1 MLLDYIFLVL
11 VGFIMAALLGQR
23 IIPGILVVAHHKN
36 LFDLPD
42 ERKVHNR
49 PIPRL
54 GGVTFF
60 PVIVF
65 VMTVIGLLLYTYL
78 PMKLTFF
85 HSDGIPEFFG
95 LLAGLTLLYVIGIG
109 DDLVGVRYSR
119 KFLIQIVSASMI
131 PLSGLYINNFYGLF
145 GINEI
150 PFFLG
155 IPLTLLLTVFITN
168 AINLIDGI
176 DGLASGLCI
185 VALGMFGVTFALESL
200 WMYTLLAF
208 ISVGVIIPFFCYN
221 VYGNVEKGHKIFMG
235 DTGSLTLGFILSV
248 MVVKYCMFHVG
259 DEAAV
264 DGAPLVTAFSILLV
278 PCLDVIRV
286 VLGRIRRKANP
297 FKPDR
302 THLHHK
308 FLNMGFSARRSLLCI
323 QLMAISF
330 IVVTYVLLYIGVNA
344 NIVFVLDVVVW
355 ILLNVMFT
363 RKIRQYTSNIITH
376 N

>member
-1 MLLDYIFLVL
+1 MLDYILLIVVSFV
-11 VGFIMAALLGQR
+11 MAALLGQR

-42 ERKVHNR
+42 ERKVHDR

-65 VMTVIGLLLYTYL
+65 VMCVIGLLLYIYL
-78 PMKLTFF
+78 PMKPAFF
-85 HSDGIPEFFG
+85 QPNGIPEFLG

-109 DDLVGVRYSR
+109 DDLIGVRYSH
-119 KFLIQIVSASMI
+119 KFLIQIISAFMI
-131 PLSGLYINNFYGLF
+131 PLSGLYINHFYGLF
-145 GINEI
+145 GIYEI
-150 PFFLG
+150 PAFVG

-185 VALGMFGVTFALESL
+185 VALGMFGVTFALEGQ

-208 ISVGVIIPFFCYN
+208 VCVGVIIPFFCYN

-235 DTGSLTLGFILSV
+235 DTGSLTLGFILSMMV
-248 MVVKYCMFHVG
+248 MKYCMHTPG
-259 DEAAV
+259 EAEAV

-286 VLGRIRRKANP
+286 VLGRVKRKANP

-308 FLNMGFSARRSLLCI
+308 FLNMGLTARRSMLCI

-330 IVVTYVLLYIGVNA
+330 IVVTYGLINLGVNA

-355 ILLNVMFT
+355 TLVNMMFSRRSLH
-363 RKIRQYTSNIITH
+363 RKE
-376 N
+376 

>member
-1 MLLDYIFLVL
+1 MLDYISLV
-11 VGFIMAALLGQR
+11 VVSFVMAALLGQR
-23 IIPGILVVAHHKN
+23 FIPGILVVAHHKD

-42 ERKVHNR
+42 ERKVHDR

-65 VMTVIGLLLYTYL
+65 VMSVIGLLLYIYL
-78 PMKLTFF
+78 PMEDAFF
-85 HSDGIPEFFG
+85 HANSIPEYLG

-119 KFLIQIVSASMI
+119 KFLIQIMSAAMI
-131 PLSGLYINNFYGLF
+131 PLSGLYINQFYGLF
-145 GINEI
+145 GLYDI
-150 PFFLG
+150 PAFVG
-155 IPLTLLLTVFITN
+155 VPLTLLLTVFITN
-168 AINLIDGI
+168 AINQIDGI

-185 VALGMFGVTFALESL
+185 VALGMFGVTFALEGL

-208 ISVGVIIPFFCYN
+208 ICVGVIIPFFCYN
-221 VYGNVEKGHKIFMG
+221 VYGNVDKGNKIFMG

-248 MVVKYCMFHVG
+248 MVMKYCMYVPG
-259 DEAAV
+259 DTEVV

-278 PCLDVIRV
+278 PCLDVCRV
-286 VLGRIRRKANP
+286 VLGRVRRKVNP

-308 FLNMGFSARRSLLCI
+308 FLALGLTARRSMLSI
-323 QLMAISF
+323 QLLAVSF
-330 IVVTYVLLYIGVNA
+330 IVVTYVLIYAGVNA
-344 NIVFVLDVVVW
+344 NFVFLFDVLVW
-355 ILLNVMFT
+355 TLLNMWLT
-363 RKIRQYTSNIITH
+363 RVIHSK
-376 N
+376 

>member
-1 MLLDYIFLVL
+1 MLDNILLVL
-11 VGFIMAALLGQR
+11 VSFVMAALLGQR

-42 ERKVHNR
+42 ERKVHDR

-65 VMTVIGLLLYTYL
+65 VMSVIGLLLYTYL
-78 PMKLTFF
+78 PMKSTFF
-85 HSDGIPEFFG
+85 HASGIPEFFG

-109 DDLVGVRYSR
+109 DDLIGVRYSR
-119 KFLIQIVSASMI
+119 KFLIQIMSALMI
-131 PLSGLYINNFYGLF
+131 PLSGLYINHFYGLF
-145 GINEI
+145 GLYEI
-150 PFFLG
+150 PMFLG
-155 IPLTLLLTVFITN
+155 VPLTLLLTVFITN

-176 DGLASGLCI
+176 DGLASGLCL
-185 VALGMFGVTFALESL
+185 VALGMLGFTFALEGL

-248 MVVKYCMFHVG
+248 MVIKYCMYMPG
-259 DEAAV
+259 DTEPV

-286 VLGRIRRKANP
+286 VLGRIKRKAHP

-308 FLNMGFSARRSLLCI
+308 FLSMGLTARRSMLCI
-323 QLMAISF
+323 QLMAITF
-330 IVVTYVLLYIGVNA
+330 MVVTYLLIYAGVHA
-344 NIVFVLDVVVW
+344 TLVFALDVVVW
-355 ILLNVMFT
+355 TLLNMWFSSVI
-363 RKIRQYTSNIITH
+363 RKKHPKNSL
-376 N
+376 

>member
-1 MLLDYIFLVL
+1 MLLEYIMLVA
-11 VGFIMAALLGQR
+11 VSFILATLLGQC

-42 ERKVHNR
+42 ERKVHDH

-65 VMTVIGLLLYTYL
+65 VMSVIGLFLYTCL
-78 PMKLTFF
+78 PMKLAFF
-85 HSDGIPEFFG
+85 HSGGLPEFLG

-119 KFLIQIVSASMI
+119 KFLIQIVSAAMI
-131 PLSGLYINNFYGLF
+131 PLSGLYVNHFYGLF
-145 GINEI
+145 GLHEI
-150 PFFLG
+150 PMLLG

-176 DGLASGLCI
+176 DGLASGLCL
-185 VALGMFGVTFALESL
+185 VALGMFGVTFALEGL

-208 ISVGVIIPFFCYN
+208 VCVGVIIPFFCYN
-221 VYGNVEKGHKIFMG
+221 VFGNVEKGHKIFMG

-248 MVVKYCMFHVG
+248 MVVKYCMYTSI
-259 DEAAV
+259 DMEAV

-286 VLGRIRRKANP
+286 VLGRVKRKANP

-308 FLNMGFSARRSLLCI
+308 FLDMGLSARRSMLSI
-323 QLMAISF
+323 QLMAVSF
-330 IVVTYVLLYIGVNA
+330 IVITYLLIYAGVHA
-344 NIVFVLDVVVW
+344 TLVFALDVVVW
-355 ILLNVMFT
+355 TLLNMWFSSVI
-363 RKIRQYTSNIITH
+363 RKKKKK
-376 N
+376 

>member
-1 MLLDYIFLVL
+1 MLDYILLV
-11 VGFIMAALLGQR
+11 VVSFVMAALLGQR
-23 IIPGILVVAHHKN
+23 FIPGVLVVAHHKN

-42 ERKVHNR
+42 ERKVHDR

-65 VMTVIGLLLYTYL
+65 VMSIICLLLYICL
-78 PMKLTFF
+78 PMKDAFF
-85 HSDGIPEFFG
+85 NANSIPEYLG

-119 KFLIQIVSASMI
+119 KFLIQIISAAMI
-131 PLSGLYINNFYGLF
+131 PLSGLYINQFYGLF
-145 GINEI
+145 CLYDI
-150 PFFLG
+150 PAFVG
-155 IPLTLLLTVFITN
+155 VPLTLLLTVFITN

-185 VALGMFGVTFALESL
+185 VALGMFGVTFAFEGL

-221 VYGNVEKGHKIFMG
+221 VYGNVDKGKKIFMG

-248 MVVKYCMFHVG
+248 MVMKYCMYVPG
-259 DEAAV
+259 DTEAV

-278 PCLDVIRV
+278 PCLDVCRV
-286 VLGRIRRKANP
+286 VLGRVRRKVNP

-308 FLNMGFSARRSLLCI
+308 FLALGLTARRSMLCI
-323 QLMAISF
+323 QLLAVSF
-330 IVVTYVLLYIGVNA
+330 IVVTYVLIYAGVNS
-344 NIVFVLDVVVW
+344 NLVLVFDVLVW
-355 ILLNVMFT
+355 TLLNMWLT
-363 RKIRQYTSNIITH
+363 RVIHSK
-376 N
+376 

>member
-1 MLLDYIFLVL
+1 MLDHILLILIS
-11 VGFIMAALLGQR
+11 FIMAALLGQR

-42 ERKVHNR
+42 ERKVHDR

-65 VMTVIGLLLYTYL
+65 VMSVIGLLLYTYL
-78 PMKLTFF
+78 PMKSAFY
-85 HSDGIPEFFG
+85 HSGGISEFLG

-109 DDLVGVRYSR
+109 DDLIGVRYSR
-119 KFLIQIVSASMI
+119 KFLIQILSAAMI
-131 PLSGLYINNFYGLF
+131 PLSGLYVNHFYGLF
-145 GINEI
+145 GLYEI
-150 PFFLG
+150 PMFIG

-185 VALGMFGVTFALESL
+185 VALSMFGITFALEGL

-208 ISVGVIIPFFCYN
+208 ISVGVIVPFFCYN

-235 DTGSLTLGFILSV
+235 DTGSLTLGFILSL
-248 MVVKYCMFHVG
+248 MVIKYCMYRPG
-259 DEAAV
+259 EPDAV

-286 VLGRIRRKANP
+286 VLGRMKRKANP

-308 FLNMGFSARRSLLCI
+308 FLQMGFTPHRSMMLI
-323 QLMAISF
+323 QIMAASF
-330 IVVTYVLLYIGVNA
+330 MVVTYVLIYVGVHA
-344 NIVFVLDVVVW
+344 TLVFALDVGVW
-355 ILLNVMFT
+355 TLLNMWFSSLIH
-363 RKIRQYTSNIITH
+363 KKDKN
-376 N
+376 